1 MSSKAA
7 SIALGSKQAEI
18 NAAQKH
24 NAQLKAQVA
33 ALEKRIK
40 DNAAKLKKSF
50 ASFGVTLPDD
60 FTKEDLDLAF
70 AFVESFNIKTQ
81 QIADQQVAAL
91 GFTPKSELDAA
102 MQSCFQK

>member
-7 SIALGSKQAEI
+7 SIALGAKQAEI

-24 NAQLKAQVA
+24 NAQLKAKVG

-50 ASFGVTLPDD
+50 ASFGITLPDD
-60 FTKEDLDLAF
+60 FGKEDLDLAF
-70 AFVESFNIKTQ
+70 AYVEAFNTRTQ
-81 QIADQQVAAL
+81 QLADQQVASL
-91 GFTPKSELDAA
+91 GFTPESERH
-102 MQSCFQK
+102 SK